1 VLRVALCEDE
11 KQQGKEGEELLLE
24 YFSLRP
30 ELGGQAAVFSSAQEL
45 LEQVDKQGGFDIYL
59 LDIIMP
65 EKNGIELGAEL
76 RKRGFSPLIIYMTS
90 SPDYAVDSYSVR
102 AFNYLLKPVERKTLF
117 SVLDEAVENLSWERD
132 ASIAVKTRGGLQRLK
147 LSGLVYCELADRRIC
162 YYMSGGNVVEGVS
175 LREPFRDAVSELLKY
190 RQFALC
196 SVSFAVNLA
205 YVERIERERLRI
217 KTGQYLPV
225 SRKFREELTDRWMDF
240 NLKGG
245 AGLYL

>member
-1 VLRVALCEDE
+1 VLRFALCEDDE
-11 KQQGKEGEELLLE
+11 KQRQSGEKLLLE

-30 ELGGQAAVFSSAQEL
+30 ELGGHVAVFSSAQEL
-45 LEQVDKQGGFDIYL
+45 LEHVDRQGGFDLYL

-76 RKRGFSPLIIYMTS
+76 RKRGFSPMIIYMTS
-90 SPDYAVDSYSVR
+90 SPDYAVDSYTVR
-102 AFNYLLKPVERKTLF
+102 AFDYLLKPVERKTLF
-117 SVLDEAVENLSWERD
+117 LTLDEAVESLSWERD

-147 LSGLVYCELADRRIC
+147 LSGLVYCELSDRRIC
-162 YYMSGGNVVEGVS
+162 YYMSGGNIVEGVS
-175 LREPFRDAVSELLKY
+175 LREPFKDAVSDLLKY
-190 RQFALC
+190 KQFALC

-205 YVERIERERLRI
+205 FVDRIERDRLHI

-225 SRKFREELTDRWMDF
+225 SRKFRDSLTDRWMDF